1 MGLLNRTKAA
11 FQAFT
16 NSDNVTNNLYKAV
29 YSFFNGQFYTLT
41 QNKESYV
48 KEGYQKNISAYSAI
62 KLISGKAANARFYAY
77 EWKGD
82 KRVELDKSH
91 PANQLLRKPNE
102 MERQQQFVEES
113 ASWLSITGD
122 LYLYRIKFQTGANK
136 GQTARVYAL
145 PSQYVQIIGGGQFEP
160 IKGYKLIIGNQE
172 VTFSPE
178 EIIHVKYFNPNWD
191 ISGSQLYGQAPLQA
205 ALNTV
210 QSSNEGT
217 NAKIKAFLNGGVSG
231 LISSADKDMTMS
243 VEQLDHLNEKIA
255 QKSTGT
261 NNSHRITATN
271 GLVNY
276 QQIGLSPADLEVL
289 KSIEFDEQMIAKCF
303 GIDPILFSL
312 DSASYNNK
320 KEASKSL
327 VNNVIT
333 PMLNLLADAYTDI
346 IEDPR
351 IYVGYDISHFEEMQQ
366 NLKETVDALDKAWW
380 ITPNQKLA
388 QMGREVSTD
397 ALMDK
402 VYIPTSYV
410 PLDEVSVPMDA
421 NLKNFDYTND

>member
-1 MGLLNRTKAA
+1 MTG
-11 FQAFT
+11 
-16 NSDNVTNNLYKAV
+16 SNNA
-29 YSFFNGQFYTLT
+29 
-41 QNKESYV
+41 
-48 KEGYQKNISAYSAI
+48 
-62 KLISGKAANARFYAY
+62 
-77 EWKGD
+77 
-82 KRVELDKSH
+82 
-91 PANQLLRKPNE
+91 
-102 MERQQQFVEES
+102 
-113 ASWLSITGD
+113 
-122 LYLYRIKFQTGANK
+122 
-136 GQTARVYAL
+136 
-145 PSQYVQIIGGGQFEP
+145 
-160 IKGYKLIIGNQE
+160 
-172 VTFSPE
+172 
-178 EIIHVKYFNPNWD
+178 
-191 ISGSQLYGQAPLQA
+191 
-205 ALNTV
+205 
-210 QSSNEGT
+210 
-217 NAKIKAFLNGGVSG
+217 
-231 LISSADKDMTMS
+231 
-243 VEQLDHLNEKIA
+243 
-255 QKSTGT
+255 
-261 NNSHRITATN
+261 HRIVATN
-271 GLVNY
+271 GIVNY